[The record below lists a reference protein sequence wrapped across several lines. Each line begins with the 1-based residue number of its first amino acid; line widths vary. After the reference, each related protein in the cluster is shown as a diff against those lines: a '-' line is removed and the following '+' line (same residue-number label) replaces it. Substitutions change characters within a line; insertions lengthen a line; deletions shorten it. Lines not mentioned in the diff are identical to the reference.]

1 MENPI
6 YKILTTLA
14 IPFKMILSNI
24 PVAAVHQLQ
33 YFKAAY
39 CYRVAA
45 VFFRNAQKYAKFPI
59 LFAHLSSL
67 YKGTSLSMDQRKL
80 LVIKV

>member
-33 YFKAAY
+33 YSKAAY
-39 CYRVAA
+39 CYRFAA
-45 VFFRNAQKYAKFPI
+45 VFSEMPKNMLNFPFSLHI
-59 LFAHLSSL
+59 YHLSAKEHLSL
-67 YKGTSLSMDQRKL
+67 
-80 LVIKV
+80 